1 MCSLLYINYTSIKR
15 ILKCHG
21 FQQRWIGFT
30 LLIQATK
37 KLDKY
42 IKQWLW
48 DTGQDN
54 RQHRRVSF
62 RERKWRQWA
71 QCFGSLYRKIFQA
84 SAQRKKTQEKPLVF
98 LRWDSRVWRWR
109 RSRLI
114 DVKGESTGGEGAEV
128 RAVEVCRGFLLR
140 WQLSSALCR
149 HARKGEDLLACIR
162 WTTPRAHP
170 GLRRVHVPTSHH
182 GLTT

>member
-15 ILKCHG
+15 FLKCHG
-21 FQQRWIGFT
+21 FQERWIGFT

-37 KLDKY
+37 KLSKY

-71 QCFGSLYRKIFQA
+71 KSFTESFSRPQHTERKPKKSLWSFWDEIAEFGNEGVKIDRCEGRKY
-84 SAQRKKTQEKPLVF
+84 
-98 LRWDSRVWRWR
+98 WR
-109 RSRLI
+109 RGSWR
-114 DVKGESTGGEGAEV
+114 ESCGGLQRVPFEAAAKFCSVHACKEKRRPPGLQQV
-128 RAVEVCRGFLLR
+128 NDS
-140 WQLSSALCR
+140 WSS
-149 HARKGEDLLACIR
+149 
-162 WTTPRAHP
+162 PR
-170 GLRRVHVPTSHH
+170 LRRVHVPTSLH